1 MRAKVL
7 VFDSGVGGLSVYK
20 EVLRQNPSIEPYYL
34 FDNAFYPYGTK
45 AEVQV
50 TDRVCE
56 VLSAFIKRYAP
67 DLIVIACNTAST
79 VALGPVRNLTSIPVV
94 GVVPAIKPAAAKT
107 LNGIIG
113 LLATPAT
120 VGRAYTAELIKKYA
134 ADVEVLKIGSSR
146 LVDLAEQK
154 LAGKPCA
161 LNDIADVLRPWLEL
175 EKNKRPD
182 TVILGCTHFPHLA
195 PEIKAV
201 WPEVNLVDSGEA
213 IGRRVKSLL
222 KLSDEV
228 APKVINLVSGKA
240 FCTDLSRV
248 NANLRTALGVFG
260 FNSIEEFALGANS
273 EHIVSRETL

>member
-1 MRAKVL
+1 M
-7 VFDSGVGGLSVYK
+7 
-20 EVLRQNPSIEPYYL
+20 
-34 FDNAFYPYGTK
+34 
-45 AEVQV
+45 
-50 TDRVCE
+50 
-56 VLSAFIKRYAP
+56 
-67 DLIVIACNTAST
+67 
-79 VALGPVRNLTSIPVV
+79 V
-94 GVVPAIKPAAAKT
+94 GVVPAVKPAAAKT

-134 ADVEVLKIGSSR
+134 ANVEVLKIGSSR

-154 LAGKPCA
+154 LAGKPCT
-161 LNDIADVLRPWLEL
+161 LNDIADVLRPWLAL

-201 WPEVNLVDSGEA
+201 WPEINLVDSGEA

-222 KLSDEV
+222 KLSEEV
-228 APKVINLVSGKA
+228 TPKGIDLVSGKA

-260 FNSIEEFALGANS
+260 FNSIEEFAPSG
-273 EHIVSRETL
+273 T